1 MGIILNPQRGH
12 VTTRDMA
19 NASYVI
25 ADFASPNSSVETVTG
40 VAISRILWTGDW
52 VIKRGGVVVFQTANN
67 VGVFDLTKHAI
78 SLTDNTAANLTV
90 NTTSTSATLILQ
102 LSKKSNVL
110 LP

>member
-1 MGIILNPQRGH
+1 MIILNPQRGH
-12 VTTRDMA
+12 VTTRDFA

-25 ADFASPNSSVETVTG
+25 TDFASPNTDVETVTG
-40 VAISRILWTGDW
+40 IAISRILWTGDW
-52 VIKRGGVVVFQTANN
+52 VIKRGGNIVFQTANN
-67 VGVFDLTKHAI
+67 VGVLDLTKYAI

-90 NTTSTSATLILQ
+90 NTTSSSATLILQ